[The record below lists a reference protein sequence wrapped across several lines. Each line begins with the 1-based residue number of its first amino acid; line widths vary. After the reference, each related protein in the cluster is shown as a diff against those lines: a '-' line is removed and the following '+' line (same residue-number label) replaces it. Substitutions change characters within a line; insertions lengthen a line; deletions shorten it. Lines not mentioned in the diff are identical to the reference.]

1 MEKSAHTSTAITMV
15 RVGTGRTG
23 RAIVTTNVRALL
35 LKEKE
40 GRCASTAVVSGKTT
54 ASTTFVVRRTKPTDE
69 KNETALAAARP
80 PLFPQDYR
88 LDVLCISNLYRTGT
102 LSGRTVLPGTFLC
115 LILYGRPQQI
125 KDDTCT
131 VPVRTLLCVLFHVSY
146 NTTIQGE
153 QFSLHVINK
162 IYKLKSRENSS
173 PCM

>member
-1 MEKSAHTSTAITMV
+1 MGTMV

-88 LDVLCISNLYRTGT
+88 LDVLCISHLY
-102 LSGRTVLPGTFLC
+102 STF
-115 LILYGRPQQI
+115 
-125 KDDTCT
+125 
-131 VPVRTLLCVLFHVSY
+131 
-146 NTTIQGE
+146 
-153 QFSLHVINK
+153 
-162 IYKLKSRENSS
+162 RENSS
-173 PCM
+173 PWYFVMPNIIILAPADKRRHLHRT